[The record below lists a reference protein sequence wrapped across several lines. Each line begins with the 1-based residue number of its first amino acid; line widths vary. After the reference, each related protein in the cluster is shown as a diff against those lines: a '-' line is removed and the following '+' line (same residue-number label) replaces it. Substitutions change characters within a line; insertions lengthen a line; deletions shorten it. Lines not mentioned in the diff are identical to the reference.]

1 MFQLCLIEKG
11 YKSTQIYF
19 KVHITYTILE
29 LVQDQLK
36 LYKESNISISQKYT
50 KDEYIAKIRALT
62 GINVKYTLLPFY
74 EEQIKDL
81 L

>member
-1 MFQLCLIEKG
+1 LFQLCLIGKG

-19 KVHITYTILE
+19 KVHITYIILE

-36 LYKESNISISQKYT
+36 FYKKSNISISQKYT

-62 GINVKYTLLPFY
+62 GINVKYTLLSFY